1 MSMDKYGID
10 GHKLHYHVER
20 VSDWRSGKRVYP
32 IYMEVSPSGVCNHRC
47 VFCALDFMEYQSR
60 FLETGPFK
68 ERLAEM
74 GRLGLKSIMYAGE
87 GEPFLHKDMAELI
100 LHTKRSGIDVALTT
114 NGTLMT
120 RAISEKILDAVEWI
134 KVSCN
139 AGTPETY
146 AKIHRTKPD
155 QFTKVIRNLEDA
167 AALRRRSSSR
177 CTLGIQI
184 VLLPDNCDEVETLV
198 RLSRDIGLDYVV
210 VKPYSQHP
218 KSETETYKDIRYR
231 QYEGLA
237 ETLERYNTDAF
248 QAVVRLQ
255 TMNQW
260 DRQSRSYERCYAL
273 SFWSYLDAGGNVWG
287 CSNFLGDDRFNYGNI
302 YERTFAQIW
311 EGERRMQ
318 CMRWVENE
326 LDSDACRVNCR
337 MDKINQYLWEL
348 KHPRA
353 HVNFI

>member
-47 VFCALDFMEYQSR
+47 IFCALDFMGYQSR
-60 FLETGPFK
+60 FLETDVLK
-68 ERLAEM
+68 ERLTEM

-87 GEPFLHKDMAELI
+87 GEPFLHKDMTELI

-167 AALRRRSSSR
+167 AALRCRSSSR

-218 KSETETYKDIRYR
+218 KSQTETYKDIRYR

-248 QAVVRLQ
+248 QAVVRLL
-255 TMNQW
+255 TMDQW

-287 CSNFLGDDRFNYGNI
+287 CSNFLGNDRFNYGNI
-302 YERTFAQIW
+302 YEETFAQIW